1 MLLNQLLKTAVEK
14 GASDVHLS
22 PYSMPIM
29 RVNTRLNSYTKSIL
43 QPEDLEK
50 MAQQILGDEGYL
62 SFQLEGE
69 IDTSYKIRN
78 TANFRVNIYRH
89 QGLVA
94 IAARIIKTEIPDLK
108 YLGLPPIVGSLARYP
123 SGLILVTGPTG
134 SGKSTTLASMIDI
147 INSERSCHIVTLED
161 PIEYIH
167 QHKKSYITQREIGI
181 DSRDFTKALRSSLRQ
196 DPDVIMIGE
205 LRDLETIA
213 TAITAA
219 ETGHLVLATLHTINA
234 AQTVERMVDVFPS
247 YQQQQIRIQ
256 LANCLRAVIAQ
267 RLLPCINNERMVVAT
282 ELMICTNAIRTLIR
296 EGKYHQI
303 PNAVFTGSQFGMIT
317 LETSMQ
323 KLINQGLIDT
333 GFLQHEKGEDLP
345 FLESLAFTPGPIIPI
360 PVPKPISKSAPSPTA
375 KSSRSRKTN
384 V

>member
-1 MLLNQLLKTAVEK
+1 MLLDQLLKEAVYI

-22 PYSMPIM
+22 PYTQPII
-29 RVNTRLNSYTKSIL
+29 RLNTRLLTFSKIIL
-43 QPEDLEK
+43 QAEDTEK
-50 MAQQILGDEGYL
+50 MALKILGDESFL

-69 IDTSYKIRN
+69 IDTSYRIEGIG
-78 TANFRVNIYRH
+78 NFRINIYRH
-89 QGLVA
+89 QGMIA
-94 IAARIIKTEIPDLK
+94 IAARIINTVIPDLDF
-108 YLGLPPIVGSLARYP
+108 LGLPPLIGSLARYP

-181 DSRDFTKALRSSLRQ
+181 DSRDFTQALRSSLRQ

-219 ETGHLVLATLHTINA
+219 ETGHLVLATLHTISA

-256 LANCLRAVIAQ
+256 LANCLRAVISQ
-267 RLLPCINNERMVVAT
+267 RLLPCKNNERMVVAT
-282 ELMICTNAIRTLIR
+282 ELMICTTAIRNLIR
-296 EGKYHQI
+296 DGKYHQI
-303 PNAVFTGSQFGMIT
+303 PNAIFTGSKFGMLT
-317 LETSMQ
+317 MESSMQ
-323 KLINQGLIDT
+323 NLIDQDLIEAS
-333 GFLQHEKGEDLP
+333 FLQHETGNDFPILEDL
-345 FLESLAFTPGPIIPI
+345 AK
-360 PVPKPISKSAPSPTA
+360 PVKPVI
-375 KSSRSRKTN
+375 KTT
-384 V
+384 